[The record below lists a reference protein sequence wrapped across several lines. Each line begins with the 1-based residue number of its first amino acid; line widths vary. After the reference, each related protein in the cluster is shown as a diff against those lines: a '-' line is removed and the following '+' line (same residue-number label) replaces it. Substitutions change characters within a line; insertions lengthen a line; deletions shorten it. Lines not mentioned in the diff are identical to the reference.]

1 MLKEKC
7 RAVLAIGLALLLF
20 MGSAIMAWSMGSRDK
35 ERVPRISKEE
45 VKNMLGTPDLV
56 LLDVRT
62 SSQYKSSKLKIQ
74 GAVREEPEQVKSWA
88 GKYGKEKKI
97 ILYCS

>member
-7 RAVLAIGLALLLF
+7 QTVLAVGLALFLF
-20 MGSAIMAWSMGSRDK
+20 MGLTTMAWSMGSLDK
-35 ERVPRISKEE
+35 EKVPRISKEE

-74 GAVREEPEQVKSWA
+74 GAVREEPDQVKSWA
-88 GKYGKEKKI
+88 GKYGKEKTI